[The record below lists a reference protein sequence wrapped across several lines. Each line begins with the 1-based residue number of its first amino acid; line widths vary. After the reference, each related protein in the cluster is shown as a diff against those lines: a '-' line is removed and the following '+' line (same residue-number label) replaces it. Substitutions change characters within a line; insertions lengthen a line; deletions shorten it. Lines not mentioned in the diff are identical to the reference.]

1 MTCKTMLL
9 AVLFGLMA
17 CVSRKP
23 GPVTVEN
30 PAEVAI
36 VVESN
41 FTSTVAIFLEA
52 RGTLRRLGEVHTQ
65 ETLSWVLQYRQIGV
79 GVSRLRAEVIGS
91 DQRIVTP
98 DLQVQPGQ
106 VVKWS
111 LAPKLS
117 LSSVTQ
123 F

>member
-1 MTCKTMLL
+1 MTHQTALFAILL
-9 AVLFGLMA
+9 GLTA

-30 PAEVAI
+30 PAEVGI
-36 VVESN
+36 VIESN
-41 FTSTVAIFLEA
+41 FTATVVIFLEA
-52 RGTLRRLGEVHTQ
+52 KGTVRRLGEVHTQ
-65 ETLSWVLQYRQIGV
+65 ETLSWVLPYRQLGG

-91 DQRIVTP
+91 DQWIATP

-106 VVKWS
+106 VVRWS
-111 LAPKLS
+111 LAPRLVQS
-117 LSSVTQ
+117 AVTQ